1 MSLKSSPSFVCL
13 EVDEPARCTSTASRI
28 FRFSRDEK
36 KKLDGN
42 ENARQSKQP
51 KKSPKTRSNKIFQR
65 AVSGLGVCW
74 ACLRVIVV
82 VMWKCR
88 RTLCCYNGNRERT
101 EKKLCVLLACWL

>member
-1 MSLKSSPSFVCL
+1 MNPRA
-13 EVDEPARCTSTASRI
+13 ARRRRREFFG
-28 FRFSRDEK
+28 FRAEGNDEK

-82 VMWKCR
+82 VMWKC
-88 RTLCCYNGNRERT
+88 
-101 EKKLCVLLACWL
+101 